1 MFLLNETTEDVEYLT
16 EEVNGAKK
24 YTISGRFMVAEERNG
39 NGRVYPR
46 SVLENQ
52 VNKYQ
57 QAIKENRS
65 MGELNHPMGGPT
77 LNLDKVS
84 HLITE
89 LKMDGNIAYGKA
101 RLMETPMGK
110 IAKTLINEGVRLG
123 VSSRGLGSIKESN
136 GLKIVQPDFNLV
148 TVDIVATP
156 SAPGAYMEAIIENQ
170 EWIFDGLEWKRQ
182 ETINEQIR
190 EIKNTKDR
198 QLREEKFLKA
208 FEQFFK

>member
-156 SAPGAYMEAIIENQ
+156 SAPGAYMEAIVENQ

>member
-1 MFLLNETTEDVEYLT
+1 
-16 EEVNGAKK
+16 
-24 YTISGRFMVAEERNG
+24 
-39 NGRVYPR
+39 
-46 SVLENQ
+46 
-52 VNKYQ
+52 
-57 QAIKENRS
+57 
-65 MGELNHPMGGPT
+65 
-77 LNLDKVS
+77 
-84 HLITE
+84 
-89 LKMDGNIAYGKA
+89 MDGNIAYGKA